1 MTDTPTSK
9 GHYVFDIEADGLLF
23 KDGNKSEISKVY
35 CVVAIDVHTGEQ
47 HIFSDHAK
55 EGKPLDE
62 FKNFLNNAKML
73 SGHNVVG
80 YDFPALKKIT
90 GWVPPS
96 TVTIVD
102 TMLLSQTLNYKRFR
116 NGRHNLATWGDA
128 FQYPKDDFAKRM
140 EEKYGKGKAF
150 AQWDDE
156 MLPYC
161 VRDVELNVKVYQYLM
176 KEFRAYKAQ
185 KPLIATSLRIEHD
198 VAKFCAEAEL
208 SGWKL
213 NKPRAEMLYERM
225 RKIMEKIEKRIEPR
239 LGYIVK
245 PVDKTGPKEVEF
257 LKNGK
262 YPMHIAKWHKIDQE
276 DALHKRTIWGPHSRV
291 EIIKANLGNMD
302 SVKDWLDSIGWEP
315 LDWNWKRIGG
325 EFVKISP
332 KLCSESLG
340 KLGTDGKLI
349 DYYYTTRSRFGILRG
364 WIENLDENQRLHG
377 GCFTIA
383 TPTGR
388 ARHSGIVNVPG
399 AGATWGRAMRELF
412 ICEENNVI
420 VGADSSGNQMRAF
433 CHYLKN
439 EDYTAEVI
447 DGDVHQRNADALG
460 CDRSTAKPFLYAFLF
475 GAGFEK
481 LGLILT
487 GSRNK
492 KVGKQK
498 RADFTKAIP
507 GLKELNEKLNEIY
520 HKTDS
525 RTPGKA
531 WIPALDGRKIYCDS
545 SHKALNYLLQSFE
558 ALTCKA
564 AVAQAMK
571 EFEEKNLDVSPL
583 IFYHDEFEVE
593 CPANQAEEVQ
603 EIMVR
608 AFRDAAKIYDCDI
621 LDGDGQI
628 GNNWYDVH

>member
-1 MTDTPTSK
+1 
-9 GHYVFDIEADGLLF
+9 
-23 KDGNKSEISKVY
+23 
-35 CVVAIDVHTGEQ
+35 
-47 HIFSDHAK
+47 
-55 EGKPLDE
+55 
-62 FKNFLNNAKML
+62 
-73 SGHNVVG
+73 
-80 YDFPALKKIT
+80 
-90 GWVPPS
+90 
-96 TVTIVD
+96 
-102 TMLLSQTLNYKRFR
+102 
-116 NGRHNLATWGDA
+116 
-128 FQYPKDDFAKRM
+128 
-140 EEKYGKGKAF
+140 
-150 AQWDDE
+150 
-156 MLPYC
+156 
-161 VRDVELNVKVYQYLM
+161 
-176 KEFRAYKAQ
+176 
-185 KPLIATSLRIEHD
+185 
-198 VAKFCAEAEL
+198 
-208 SGWKL
+208 
-213 NKPRAEMLYERM
+213 
-225 RKIMEKIEKRIEPR
+225 
-239 LGYIVK
+239 
-245 PVDKTGPKEVEF
+245 
-257 LKNGK
+257 
-262 YPMHIAKWHKIDQE
+262 
-276 DALHKRTIWGPHSRV
+276 
-291 EIIKANLGNMD
+291 
-302 SVKDWLDSIGWEP
+302 
-315 LDWNWKRIGG
+315 
-325 EFVKISP
+325 
-332 KLCSESLG
+332 
-340 KLGTDGKLI
+340 
-349 DYYYTTRSRFGILRG
+349 
-364 WIENLDENQRLHG
+364 
-377 GCFTIA
+377 
-383 TPTGR
+383 
-388 ARHSGIVNVPG
+388 
-399 AGATWGRAMRELF
+399 MRELF

-439 EDYTAEVI
+439 ADYTAEVI